1 MAGEDR
7 SSGNAKAI
15 AAALTLELA
24 TFLNFVGLI
33 AAATRAN
40 GFPARLR
47 PAELAKRLVC
57 RVFTC
62 PENLGQ

>member
-7 SSGNAKAI
+7 ASGDAETV
-15 AAALTLELA
+15 AAAFALVLA
-24 TFLNFVGLI
+24 AFLDVVCLI

-40 GFPARLR
+40 SFTACLR

-57 RVFTC
+57 RVLTS